1 MSTQVISANPTTPT
15 TNKGIT
21 MKNMIRNTALLVFLL
36 ISAPVLAL
44 ESSIRGIMFMDAL
57 NETNMVVAENLGE
70 GKYRI
75 IHLELA
81 DGNLVV
87 KSVQTVITH
96 NEVKG
101 KRRRAKSAY
110 TEVVVEYLAK
120 NHAVFDVASK
130 LDKDP
135 LEE

>member
-1 MSTQVISANPTTPT
+1 
-15 TNKGIT
+15 
-21 MKNMIRNTALLVFLL
+21 
-36 ISAPVLAL
+36 
-44 ESSIRGIMFMDAL
+44 MDAL
-57 NETNMVVAENLGE
+57 NETNMVAAENLGE

-75 IHLELA
+75 IHLELV

-96 NEVKG
+96 QEIKG
-101 KRRRAKSAY
+101 KRRRSKSAY

-120 NHAVFDVASK
+120 NHAVLDVASK